1 MGGTWPNS
9 PKDEGEY
16 NFTMD
21 GTAAHKVISDWPGKT
36 MFTGL
41 GKDVMTGGRL
51 VAQGPK
57 ENPVPTFYRNFWFS

>member
-1 MGGTWPNS
+1 
-9 PKDEGEY
+9 
-16 NFTMD
+16 MD
-21 GTAAHKVISDWPGKT
+21 GAAAHKVISDWPGKI

-57 ENPVPTFYRNFWFS
+57 DNPVPPLCRFSRMCLIRHCES